1 LNQPA
6 DVDPKVLLI
15 DPALGPLVPRFAEQL
30 PDGVAVAAVS
40 TFDDAE
46 FARLAAD
53 ATVLVNARRIVD
65 AALLQ
70 AAPNVRLVQMIGAG
84 IDPIDRA
91 AAAAAGV
98 AVAYNPGVNTT
109 GAAEHTVMLMLAL
122 LKGIQASEVQ
132 TRAGG
137 FAPGPMIA
145 RGIDDLADA
154 TVGLVGMGRIGRAV
168 VERIAPFGPRIVYTA
183 RRPAADVEE
192 RLGAQRLALDEL
204 LRTATV
210 VSLHIPLTAET
221 RGMIG
226 AGELASMPRGA
237 YLINAGRGGLVD
249 EAALR
254 AAIESGHLAGAALDV
269 IEGEADGVNP
279 FADLPQVIVTPHLG
293 GASRN
298 SMRNTVDRCTAN
310 VRRFLA
316 GEPLADQVVLTA
328 RP

>member
-1 LNQPA
+1 MA
-6 DVDPKVLLI
+6 SVLLI
-15 DPALGPLVPRFAEQL
+15 DPALAPLVSRFVEQL
-30 PDGVAVAAVS
+30 PDGVEVAAVT

-46 FARLAAD
+46 LARMAAD
-53 ATVLVNARRIVD
+53 ATILVNARRAVD
-65 AALLQ
+65 AATFRV
-70 AAPNVRLVQMIGAG
+70 APKVRLVQMIGAG
-84 IDPIDRA
+84 TDPIDRA

-109 GAAEHTVMLMLAL
+109 GAAEHTVLLMLAL
-122 LKGIQASEVQ
+122 LKGLQASEVQ

-137 FAPGPMIA
+137 FDPGPMIA

-154 TVGLVGMGRIGRAV
+154 TVGLVGMGRIARAV
-168 VERIAPFGPRIVYTA
+168 AERVAPFGPRIVYAA
-183 RRPAADVEE
+183 RRPAPDVDARFDAR
-192 RLGAQRLALDEL
+192 RLSLEEL
-204 LRTATV
+204 LRVATI
-210 VSLHIPLTAET
+210 VSLHVPLTPDT
-221 RGMIG
+221 HGLIG

-237 YLINAGRGGLVD
+237 YLVNAGRGGLVD

-254 AAIESGHLAGAALDV
+254 SAIESGHLAGAALDV

-310 VRRFLA
+310 IRRFLA
-316 GEPLADQVVLTA
+316 GEPLADQVDLSQGA
-328 RP
+328 